1 VTHEVGAGADTGP
14 GAGAPLRVVVVD
26 DTPDLRDLLTMA
38 LQRRGEYAVVAEA
51 ENGREAIDVVRAHQ
65 PDLVLLDI
73 AMPVMDGLEA
83 LPHIRQAATSATVV
97 MLSGFNAAE
106 MTERAVALGADGYV
120 QKGTPIRQL
129 LEQVRGHLERSA
141 AARGSRVPPPVAGGE
156 GLPRRAAQPVAED

>member
-1 VTHEVGAGADTGP
+1 MTHGAGPEDGF
-14 GAGAPLRVVVVD
+14 GAPLRVVIVD

-51 ENGREAIDVVRAHQ
+51 ENGLEAIDVVRAHQ

-83 LPHIRQAATSATVV
+83 LPQIRQAATSATVV

-129 LEQVRGHLERSA
+129 LEQLRGHLERSA
-141 AARGSRVPPPVAGGE
+141 GRRGTSVPPPPAAGGQ
-156 GLPRRAAQPVAED
+156 GLSTRAALPVAED